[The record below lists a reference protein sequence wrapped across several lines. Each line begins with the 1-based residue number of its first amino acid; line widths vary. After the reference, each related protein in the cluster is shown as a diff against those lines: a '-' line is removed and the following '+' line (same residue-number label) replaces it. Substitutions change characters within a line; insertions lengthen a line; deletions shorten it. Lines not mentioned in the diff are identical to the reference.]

1 MCHWCSY
8 HISTSSVIYY
18 WRDAQQHGIYLLY
31 IITKQTTTAFF
42 ISKSF
47 NITRGPA
54 GHFGEHE
61 KAIWRNLLSIKMKQS
76 RWLLCVCETTVIG
89 PGKSHHCQTWLAWLL
104 LEWKLTAKAE
114 LSCEIHRSSR
124 KCWKSQVQSNVLSAT
139 ADGLAPSCMKKSK
152 SLLLYLYIYCT
163 YKVILKAILKF
174 AWSPSSCFPLAFV

>member
-1 MCHWCSY
+1 MF
-8 HISTSSVIYY
+8 SVIYY
-18 WRDAQQHGIYLLY
+18 WRDARQHGIYLLY

-42 ISKSF
+42 ISKPF

-89 PGKSHHCQTWLAWLL
+89 PGKSRHCQTWLAWLL
-104 LEWKLTAKAE
+104 LQWKLTAKAE

-124 KCWKSQVQSNVLSAT
+124 KCWKSQVQSVFVIRAALWAEKLRCYLGYCRSWKNTLGKLAVAVYTEGYSNRVLNERSAI
-139 ADGLAPSCMKKSK
+139 DDSCDTIGRE
-152 SLLLYLYIYCT
+152 L
-163 YKVILKAILKF
+163 
-174 AWSPSSCFPLAFV
+174 